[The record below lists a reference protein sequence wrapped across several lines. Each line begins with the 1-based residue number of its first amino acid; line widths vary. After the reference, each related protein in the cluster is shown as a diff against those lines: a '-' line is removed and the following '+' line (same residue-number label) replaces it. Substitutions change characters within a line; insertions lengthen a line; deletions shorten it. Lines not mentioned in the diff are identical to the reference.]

1 MVLQESQEF
10 LSKLKDRIFIEQ
22 NQQNRIQY
30 QQKMVTYITYLSE
43 VSILS
48 LEEKQLLS
56 TLKTKLENKQL
67 ASLDEYQKIGAI
79 LENIEQKAE
88 QLTDLDKQ
96 KIRESQS
103 FIGQQHL
110 ELQSLKGAVTSLSD
124 AHQKV
129 IDQIKEH
136 LDKHWRSKWL
146 SDPIVSYMEDKYI
159 HKKSVG
165 KFRERLV

>member
-30 QQKMVTYITYLSE
+30 QQKIVTYITYLSE

-67 ASLDEYQKIGAI
+67 ASLEEYQKIGAL

-88 QLTDLDKQ
+88 QLTDLD
-96 KIRESQS
+96 
-103 FIGQQHL
+103 
-110 ELQSLKGAVTSLSD
+110 
-124 AHQKV
+124 
-129 IDQIKEH
+129 
-136 LDKHWRSKWL
+136 
-146 SDPIVSYMEDKYI
+146 
-159 HKKSVG
+159 
-165 KFRERLV
+165 